1 MLYLFNCQSFDWV
14 DNQETFN
21 EILGLRGDTVPSR
34 AVHTVLTP
42 HNHTYHIQLPVV
54 PERRGSYERDMYII
68 DRPPCMS
75 CLCYAFTK
83 KEEINSLFS
92 RFFDQLDRTSCFKTL
107 VCLFTITRVFSS
119 KRI

>member
-34 AVHTVLTP
+34 AVHAVLTP

-75 CLCYAFTK
+75 CLVRLCFREK
-83 KEEINSLFS
+83 KRKLISNLQDF
-92 RFFDQLDRTSCFKTL
+92 
-107 VCLFTITRVFSS
+107 VAN
-119 KRI
+119 